1 MRGFRVTE
9 LDHIVLNVKEIDRS
23 LKFYTD
29 VIGLEGERVAAF
41 RDGKV
46 GFPSVRINETTIID
60 LFPSKENPA
69 AASGEKLS
77 GNLNHFCMV
86 TGAEDFAGIIVYLK
100 ENKIAIRQDPCRAGA
115 RAGRR
120 HRFIFSTPMAT
131 RSRSECMGSRN
142 WNDGVMEWRSDGK
155 IARLV

>member
-9 LDHIVLNVKEIDRS
+9 LDHIVLNVKDIDRS
-23 LKFYTD
+23 LKFYTE

-41 RDGKV
+41 RNGKV

-69 AASGEKLS
+69 AANGEKLS

-86 TGAEDFAGIIVYLK
+86 TGAEDFARIIVYLK
-100 ENKIAIRQDPCRAGA
+100 ENKISIREGPVSRWGA
-115 RAGRR
+115 RGQ
-120 HRFIFSTPMAT
+120 AT
-131 RSRSECMGSRN
+131 SVYFLDP
-142 WNDGVMEWRSDGK
+142 DGNEIEIRTYGEQK
-155 IARLV
+155 LE